1 MSRPVNTS
9 HPRYT
14 LGVLAANRSLDAGGV
29 PAADRL
35 TEWRMAA
42 QRAHDAED
50 LDAYHYAAGQVDTL
64 AAFVDEP

>member
-29 PAADRL
+29 PATERL
-35 TEWRMAA
+35 ATWQAAA
-42 QRAHDAED
+42 QRAHELED
-50 LDAYHYAAGQVDTL
+50 VEAFHYASGQVDTL
-64 AAFVDEP
+64 RAFVGS